1 MANPV
6 QAPSKLVG
14 VSKPFGPYSTIR
26 FFSDPKLFRENL
38 KQSGLADVADDLAGD
53 MSAAWEKG
61 VWDALTTLSAPRCYA
76 ARCVLGE
83 IEWYGKRGG
92 FSVFILP
99 RDMPLELKISEN
111 RTEYTPQ
118 ERVIKAWLNASS
130 EGRRGT
136 SGPGMMADAS
146 KNQRGAGDSAFVRF
160 DPLDFDPDN
169 KFRDVADQMF
179 PGRYG
184 PYGASPAEALLHEL
198 VHAMRTLKGMT
209 DLTPTGPPFNDAFE
223 EFAAVLVTNIHTGE
237 LTPGGLRAGH
247 TGFMPMQQTWN
258 TSAGFLSD
266 KDNRE
271 LVRYFIHQ
279 DPSFCHNLAQT
290 VYVNSF
296 NPICFLLRS
305 FTTSAI

>member
-1 MANPV
+1 MAVPV
-6 QAPSKLVG
+6 STPTDLGSLG
-14 VSKPFGPYSTIR
+14 KPFGTYPAIR
-26 FFSDPKLFRENL
+26 IFSSPAIFKSNL
-38 KQSGLADVADDLAGD
+38 KQSGLADIADDLAGD
-53 MSAAWEKG
+53 MSAAWEKA
-61 VWDALTTLSAPRCYA
+61 VWDALTALSASRCYA

-83 IEWYGKRGG
+83 IQWHGRLGRH
-92 FSVFILP
+92 FVFILP
-99 RDMPLELKISEN
+99 RYMELEQSIWAN
-111 RTEYTPQ
+111 RTDLTPQ

-130 EGRRGT
+130 QGREGS

-146 KNQRGAGDSAFVRF
+146 KNQRGSGDSAVVHF
-160 DPLDFDPDN
+160 DPLVWDQDN
-169 KFRDVADQMF
+169 KFRDVADEMF